1 MTPELAIIVGGAVAA
16 GFVQGLSG
24 FAFSLVSLS
33 VWAWAVDPQI
43 AAPMAV
49 FGSLMGQLL
58 ALPMLWKGIQPRRAV
73 PFILGGL
80 IGVPLGVML
89 LGVLDPDGFK
99 LGLGVFLLLYCPAML
114 FAPDSL
120 ALRWGG
126 RWADGAIGWI
136 GGILGGIGG
145 LAGGVPTLWCT
156 VRGWDKDAQRGV
168 MQGFNIS
175 MHIATLTSYVV
186 AGNIITGRALQMFA
200 IITPALAIPVLLG
213 TLVFRRL
220 DQRAFRRVVLAML
233 FVSGLALVGSRAATL
248 FEPADTHHSA
258 GARPVDGLS
267 SSSLASLR
275 STSRGLPV
283 RRASSE

>member
-1 MTPELAIIVGGAVAA
+1 MTSELAIVVGGAVAA

-24 FAFSLVSLS
+24 FAFALVALS

-49 FGSLMGQLL
+49 FGSLIGQLL
-58 ALPMLWKGIQPRRAV
+58 ALPMLWRGIQPRRAA
-73 PFILGGL
+73 PFILGG
-80 IGVPLGVML
+80 IVGVPLGVML
-89 LGVLDPDGFK
+89 LRVLDPGGFK
-99 LGLGVFLLLYCPAML
+99 LGLGIFLLLYCPGML
-114 FAPDSL
+114 FAPDRL

-126 RWADGAIGWI
+126 RWADAAIGWV
-136 GGILGGIGG
+136 GGVLGGIGG

-156 VRGWDKDAQRGV
+156 LRGWDKDTQRGV
-168 MQGFNIS
+168 MLGFNIS
-175 MHIATLTSYVV
+175 MHVMTLASYVV
-186 AGNIITGRALQMFA
+186 AGGVITGRALQMFA
-200 IITPALAIPVLLG
+200 IIAPALAIPVVLG

-233 FVSGLALVGSRAATL
+233 FLSGVALVGSRAAAL
-248 FEPADTHHSA
+248 FRPGDGDHSA
-258 GARPVDGLS
+258 GARPASGLS
-267 SSSLASLR
+267 RSSLASLR